1 MANIDPANTACDI
14 QFRRT
19 GIVNANGP
27 VPGELRIGTQKW
39 PTMERGVDYTFVR
52 KGVYTLLMC
61 TKVSGRAV
69 NCLCFSDSPAISKH
83 LIHDAKN
90 DDYQELTGCIAPGR
104 GADRNGVHGS
114 ADAMIDIFAA
124 LGGFFMWKK
133 VTILVENNIRGDE
146 TKDEWIRRREA
157 AAAKQPAH

>member
-1 MANIDPANTACDI
+1 MASTYIPPAACDI

-19 GIVNANGP
+19 GIVNPNGS
-27 VPGELRIGTQKW
+27 VAGELRIREQKW
-39 PTMERGVDYTFVR
+39 PTMERGIDYTFVR

-61 TKVSGRAV
+61 TKISGRPV
-69 NCLCFSDSPAISKH
+69 NCLCFSDSPAISSH

-90 DDYQELTGCIAPGR
+90 DDYKQITGCIAPGR
-104 GADRNGVHGS
+104 GADRDGVHGS

-133 VTILVENNIRGDE
+133 VAIFVENNIRGDE

-157 AAAKQPAH
+157 EARQRLAG